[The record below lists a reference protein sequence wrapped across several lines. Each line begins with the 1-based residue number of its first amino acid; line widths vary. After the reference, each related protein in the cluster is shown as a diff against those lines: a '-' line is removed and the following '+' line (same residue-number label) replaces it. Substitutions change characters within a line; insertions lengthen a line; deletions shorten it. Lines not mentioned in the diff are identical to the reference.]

1 MSRLV
6 LVKHSMPEI
15 ERDKPA
21 SAWDLGDVG
30 RCRAR
35 MLAERLSEFSPKL
48 VWSSREP
55 KAVETAEIVAKALG
69 VPVEIVDGLEEHHR
83 DNVPFWDEREAFESA
98 VERSLTGPDRLVFGT
113 ETANQARDRF
123 TAALDKVIGVGHTD
137 SIVVTHGTVMT
148 LYVASIAGVQMM
160 SFWRRLGLPS
170 YVVLTLPERRIQ
182 SLIEDVTVEE
192 AEG

>member
-1 MSRLV
+1 M
-6 LVKHSMPEI
+6 I
-15 ERDKPA
+15 EA
-21 SAWDLGDVG
+21 Q
-30 RCRAR
+30 
-35 MLAERLSEFSPKL
+35 
-48 VWSSREP
+48 
-55 KAVETAEIVAKALG
+55 
-69 VPVEIVDGLEEHHR
+69 
-83 DNVPFWDEREAFESA
+83 
-98 VERSLTGPDRLVFGT
+98 
-113 ETANQARDRF
+113 QA
-123 TAALDKVIGVGHTD
+123 D